1 MRRPGFA
8 PERPRGSGGGGG
20 GLPEAP
26 LTGETY
32 GRSNGAWKATPAT
45 YTHTQSTPAAVWN
58 IQHNLG
64 KKPVSVVALSAAGDR
79 IIGEEDWAASTL
91 NLFVVRFSEPL
102 TGVAFVRY

>member
-8 PERPRGSGGGGG
+8 PERRGGSSGGG

-32 GRSNGAWKATPAT
+32 GRNNAAWKAVPVV
-45 YTHTQSTPAAVWN
+45 YTHTQSVPAAVWN
-58 IQHNLG
+58 IQHNIG
-64 KKPVSVVALSAAGDR
+64 KNPTSLVTLDAAGNR

-91 NLFVVRFSEPL
+91 NLLVVRFSEPL